1 MFEFKYIQPFDKALI
16 KSADPMVLFAT
27 PGMLHGGLSMQVFK
41 EWVHDEKNLL
51 IIPGYCVEGTLGNKL
66 LKGVKNIT
74 LDGKAYDVKMKI
86 RNMSF
91 SAHADAKGILQ
102 LIKHVEP
109 KHVVFVHG
117 DKVNFVFFFLITQ
130 IFKKKMEVLREVVI
144 DSFKLPCHMPAN
156 FEWLTLESPEP
167 TMSISISPNTIIH
180 NPPTQEKEDDAYIF
194 SHPPKQNF
202 KGCAF
207 QSEKSGEIN
216 IMSLDETIVEL
227 NALIKMM
234 AKDNVDR
241 LASHKLETGNCFK
254 IADEYLKNATMM
266 SKGNTAKKANI
277 VLNDIKLRLNE
288 KIKEYTFPR

>member
-1 MFEFKYIQPFDKALI
+1 
-16 KSADPMVLFAT
+16 
-27 PGMLHGGLSMQVFK
+27 
-41 EWVHDEKNLL
+41 
-51 IIPGYCVEGTLGNKL
+51 
-66 LKGVKNIT
+66 
-74 LDGKAYDVKMKI
+74 
-86 RNMSF
+86 
-91 SAHADAKGILQ
+91 
-102 LIKHVEP
+102 
-109 KHVVFVHG
+109 
-117 DKVNFVFFFLITQ
+117 
-130 IFKKKMEVLREVVI
+130 
-144 DSFKLPCHMPAN
+144 MPAN
-156 FEWLTLESPEP
+156 FEWLTIENPEP
-167 TMSISISPNTIIH
+167 TMSISISPKTIIQ
-180 NPPTQEKEDDAYIF
+180 NVPNTTEEKEDDTYIF

-288 KIKEYTFPR
+288 KIKE